1 MTSTLAHPVTPASR
15 AATASDSTSVLPGNA
30 RRWLAVSRIAVGF
43 IFLWA
48 FLDKT
53 FGLGFSTTPA
63 KAWIN
68 GGTPTSGFLGH
79 VEVGPFRTFFT
90 SLAGSA
96 VVDTLFMVG
105 MLAVGLALILGIG
118 LRIAAVAGT
127 VIMLMMWAAEWPLA
141 QQTFEGQP
149 SGSNNPIVDYHLIY
163 ALVAIVAALTF
174 AGRTWGLGRIWESTS
189 LVKRL
194 PWLI

>member
-1 MTSTLAHPVTPASR
+1 MTAVLQDRVDSPAAAPTTPTTSAGHP
-15 AATASDSTSVLPGNA
+15 A

-48 FLDKT
+48 FLDKA
-53 FGLGFSTTPA
+53 FGLGYSTAPA
-63 KAWIN
+63 KAWIA
-68 GGTPTSGFLGH
+68 GGSPTSGFLGH
-79 VEVGPFRTFFT
+79 VEVGPFRGFFT

-127 VIMLMMWAAEWPLA
+127 LIMLMMWAAEWPLA
-141 QQTFEGQP
+141 KLTFEGQP
-149 SGSNNPIVDYHLIY
+149 SGSSNPIVDYHLIY
-163 ALVAIVAALTF
+163 ALVAIVAALSY

-189 LVKRL
+189 LVKRF

>member
-1 MTSTLAHPVTPASR
+1 MTATYAAPVRSATSAASVSTTTPDMSI
-15 AATASDSTSVLPGNA
+15 NA
-30 RRWLAVSRIAVGF
+30 RRALAVSRIAVGF
-43 IFLWA
+43 VFLWA
-48 FLDKT
+48 FVDKT
-53 FGLGFSTTPA
+53 FGLGYSTAPA

-68 GGTPTSGFLGH
+68 GGSPTSGFLGH
-79 VEVGPFRTFFT
+79 VETGPLRTFFT

-96 VVDTLFMVG
+96 IVDTLFMVG

-118 LRIAAVAGT
+118 LRVAAIAGT

-141 QQTFEGQP
+141 TLTFDGQP
-149 SGSNNPIVDYHLIY
+149 SGSVNPIVDYHLIY

-174 AGRTWGLGRIWESTS
+174 AGRTWGLGKIWESTS

-194 PWLI
+194 PWLK